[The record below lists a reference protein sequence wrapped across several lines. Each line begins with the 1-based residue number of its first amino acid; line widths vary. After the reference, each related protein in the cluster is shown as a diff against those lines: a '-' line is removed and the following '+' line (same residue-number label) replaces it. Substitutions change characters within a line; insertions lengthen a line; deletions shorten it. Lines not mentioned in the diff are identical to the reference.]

1 MEIGT
6 EIPTLSTK
14 QKIISSI
21 LPAILYGGLDF
32 LFDYLMNGEVKYFY
46 SHVLQGVCFGAFV
59 GFGFPYLTGKFEP
72 RYVASIGKS
81 IKPDLAENEQIE
93 VEGPANLFRGIEGVG
108 GKLFL
113 TNERLI
119 FKSHKLNIQNGQ
131 TDIDYK
137 HIAEVSGRKTANLN
151 DNGIRIKTTDRK
163 EYDFVVGDRDLWIE
177 RINEKAR

>member
-6 EIPTLSTK
+6 EITTLSTK
-14 QKIISSI
+14 QKITSSI

-46 SHVLQGVCFGAFV
+46 SHVLQGVGFGAFV
-59 GFGFPYLTGKFEP
+59 GFGLPYLTGKFGP
-72 RYVASIGKS
+72 RYVAKIGKS

-113 TNERLI
+113 TNDRLV
-119 FKSHKLNIQNGQ
+119 FKAHKLNIQNGQ
-131 TDIDYK
+131 TAIDYNK
-137 HIAEVSGRKTANLN
+137 LAEVAGRKTASRI
-151 DNGIRIKTTDRK
+151 DNGIRIKTADGK
-163 EYDFVVGDRDLWIE
+163 EYDFVVGNRDLWIE
-177 RINEKAR
+177 KINEKML